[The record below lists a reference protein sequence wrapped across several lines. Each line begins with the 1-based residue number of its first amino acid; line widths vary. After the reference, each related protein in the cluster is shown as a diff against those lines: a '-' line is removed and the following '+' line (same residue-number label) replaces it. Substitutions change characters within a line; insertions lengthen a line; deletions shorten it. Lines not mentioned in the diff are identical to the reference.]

1 MDNVTF
7 ANTDTIKTSMDYVS
21 STKKSTSINVAFN
34 VTPMVSAQ
42 NVLKDFIYKNSTA
55 KETLLMAVLSN
66 KDQIVRLVA
75 GVIF

>member
-75 GVIF
+75 VVIF